1 MLNFPH
7 QIYEEFEGNLAFETG
22 VLAFLLVDGIAP
34 WNVDGNVVIL
44 SFFPETHCIVRLAF
58 DAQMPQPSMSQVDSQ
73 SLSLTAS

>member
-34 WNVDGNVVIL
+34 
-44 SFFPETHCIVRLAF
+44 
-58 DAQMPQPSMSQVDSQ
+58 
-73 SLSLTAS
+73 